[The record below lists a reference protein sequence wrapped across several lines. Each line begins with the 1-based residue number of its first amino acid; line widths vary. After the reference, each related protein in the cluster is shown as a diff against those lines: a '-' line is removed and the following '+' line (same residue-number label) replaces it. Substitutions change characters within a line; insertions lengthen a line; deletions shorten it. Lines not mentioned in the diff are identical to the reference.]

1 MSLAGSSPLSAD
13 DHLGASQIS
22 KFPRPELDQ
31 LLSALFMVA
40 LLLYLIPGLWIGQF
54 CRRSARGALLTLDR
68 PANRDP

>member
-40 LLLYLIPGLWIGQF
+40 PLL
-54 CRRSARGALLTLDR
+54 
-68 PANRDP
+68 